1 MEQHRFEVIHRAVA
15 GRIRLRCRA
24 LRRNARLAKRLE
36 DAALGQAGV
45 RDAEADPNT
54 GSLLIWHHSNLE
66 LSALTRRLDRLVG
79 EQVDDTI
86 TAGRTTAQSGARPRA
101 PTAAGARRR
110 TPWHALDV
118 AEVLNKLDSGAEGLT
133 GEEAAARLQRQG
145 PNALPRP
152 QQRTD
157 LAILAAQVKSPPVA
171 MLGASAVVSIAS
183 GGLLDAAA
191 IGTVVAINSVIGFA
205 TERQSE
211 RTIAAM
217 GDAAPLPVKVVR
229 NAQAQA
235 IGAEDLVPG
244 DVLVLA
250 PGTRVAADARLLS
263 TQDLSID
270 EAPLTGESMPVS
282 KSADAVLSEDTALG
296 DRDNLVHMGTSVAG
310 GSGHAVVVATGLD
323 TEIGQ
328 VQAMVGEAQAPTTP
342 VKRQLNA
349 LGTRLA
355 WISAGICGG
364 VFVLGVL
371 RGQST
376 LQMLKSAVSL
386 AVAAVPEGLPAVA
399 TTTLAL
405 GIRDMR
411 KRKVLVR
418 RLDAVE
424 TLGAVQELCLDKTGT
439 LTENRMALAALRTP
453 AASLT
458 GESAD
463 SDDADTRLRLLETVC
478 LCSEVAADGDGELQG
493 SATELALV
501 QAAVDEGVDLARL
514 RKRWPQRSLQQRAL
528 HRPYMLSRHPGGGKR
543 VLTAIKGSPEHVL
556 GLCSHYQRGG
566 RRRPLD
572 DKSRSR
578 ILADNSRLAGGAL
591 RVLGVARSLAQD
603 GGAEEPPQ
611 GLTWLGLAGLAD
623 PLRPGM
629 KALLERFHR
638 AGVNTMIITGDQS
651 ATAYAVARE
660 LAIAGD
666 GTPIEI
672 LDSAALDRLDPDV
685 LAGVIRK
692 VQVFSRVSPAH
703 KLQIV
708 NALQRAGRV
717 VAMTGDG
724 INDGPA
730 LKAADLGIALGGTG
744 TDVARAMA
752 DIVVEDD
759 NLQTLEVALRDGRT
773 VYSNIRKSIRYLI
786 ATNLS
791 EIELMLAGVAIGGTP
806 PLTPMQLL
814 WINLVSDVFPALAL
828 ALEPGESDVL
838 ERPPRSPDEPIV
850 SGHDLGTLTV
860 ESLLMTG
867 AALASYGLGMLR
879 GGPAVAGT
887 MAFTTLTTSQL
898 LHAVSSRS
906 EHTSALPPAGLPPNP
921 QLRRAVGISLG
932 AQALTLLLPPLRRLL
947 GSSPL
952 GPLQAIT
959 AGVGGSLPFLA
970 LELHKLLQSSRRSV
984 ETTPSSQPRHGDDPA

>member
-1 MEQHRFEVIHRAVA
+1 
-15 GRIRLRCRA
+15 
-24 LRRNARLAKRLE
+24 
-36 DAALGQAGV
+36 
-45 RDAEADPNT
+45 
-54 GSLLIWHHSNLE
+54 
-66 LSALTRRLDRLVG
+66 
-79 EQVDDTI
+79 
-86 TAGRTTAQSGARPRA
+86 
-101 PTAAGARRR
+101 
-110 TPWHALDV
+110 
-118 AEVLNKLDSGAEGLT
+118 
-133 GEEAAARLQRQG
+133 
-145 PNALPRP
+145 
-152 QQRTD
+152 
-157 LAILAAQVKSPPVA
+157 
-171 MLGASAVVSIAS
+171 MLGASAVLSIAS

-191 IGTVVAINSVIGFA
+191 IGAVVAINSAIGFV

-217 GDAAPLPVKVVR
+217 GDGVPMPVNVLR
-229 NAQAQA
+229 NGQV
-235 IGAEDLVPG
+235 GPVEGEDLVPG
-244 DVLVLA
+244 DLLVLS
-250 PGTRVAADARLLS
+250 PGTRVAADARLLNA
-263 TQDLSID
+263 QDLSID
-270 EAPLTGESMPVS
+270 EAPLTGESMPVT
-282 KSADAVLSEDTALG
+282 KLAEAVLPADTSLA
-296 DRDNLVHMGTSVAG
+296 DRDNLVHMGTIVAG

-342 VKRQLNA
+342 VERQLNL

-355 WISAGICGG
+355 WLSAGICGG

-411 KRKVLVR
+411 RRRVQVR

-424 TLGAVQELCLDKTGT
+424 TLGAVQDLCLDKTGT
-439 LTENRMALAALRTP
+439 LTENRMALAALRT
-453 AASLT
+453 AAESLAGAST
-458 GESAD
+458 DAEDPD
-463 SDDADTRLRLLETVC
+463 SRLRLLETVC
-478 LCSEVAADGDGELQG
+478 LCSEVAADDEGELQG

-501 QAAVDEGVDLARL
+501 RAAMDQGVDLTRL

-528 HRPYMLSRHPGGGKR
+528 QRPYMLSRHRGGSKR
-543 VLTAIKGSPEHVL
+543 VLTAVTGSPEHVL
-556 GLCSHYQRGG
+556 ALCSHYQRGD

-572 DKSRSR
+572 GRRRAR

-591 RVLGVARSLAQD
+591 RVLGVARCFTAD
-603 GGAEEPPQ
+603 DEAAATPH
-611 GLTWLGLAGLAD
+611 GLTWLGLVGLAD

-629 KALLERFHR
+629 KALLDRFHR
-638 AGVNTMIITGDQS
+638 AGVNTVIITGDQS

-660 LAIAGD
+660 LEIAGS
-666 GTPIEI
+666 GKPIEI
-672 LDSAALDRLDPDV
+672 LDSSSLDRLDPEV
-685 LAGVIRK
+685 LAGVIRS

-724 INDGPA
+724 VNDGPA
-730 LKAADLGIALGGTG
+730 LKAADLGIALGSTG

-773 VYSNIRKSIRYLI
+773 VYSNIRKAIRYLI

-791 EIELMLAGVAIGGTP
+791 EIELMVAGIALGGAP

-828 ALEPGESDVL
+828 ALEPGEGDVL

-850 SGHDLGTLTV
+850 SGRDLGTLTV
-860 ESLLMTG
+860 ESLLMTA
-867 AALASYGLGMLR
+867 AALASYGLGTLR
-879 GGPAVAGT
+879 AGPAVGGT

-906 EHTSALPPAGLPPNP
+906 EHASVLRPGSLPPNP
-921 QLRRAVGISLG
+921 QLRRAVVISLG
-932 AQALTLLLPPLRRLL
+932 AQALTVLLPPLRRLL
-947 GSSPL
+947 GSAPL
-952 GPLQAIT
+952 GPLQAT
-959 AGVGGSLPFLA
+959 AAGVAGALPFLA
-970 LELHKLLQSSRRSV
+970 VEIRKLLQPSRGTHRV
-984 ETTPSSQPRHGDDPA
+984 TAQGQRRHGDDRA